1 MIFYFSATGNSKYV
15 ANQLAE
21 DGEQIIFIPDVVD
34 HGIYTFKIESDE
46 KVGIISPTYSWTL
59 PSIVEDFLKKLKLQ
73 YTNRPYLYYVGT
85 FGTTTGAAAAKVNY
99 IMKAKGLKF
108 DAMFDVKM
116 PDTWTPFFDLSNK
129 QRIEEINM
137 HAEIQ
142 VNRVKNDIRRKVKG
156 KHMHVTTPYFTGV
169 IGKSIYDHQ
178 MRRTDH
184 FTVEDGCI
192 GCGLCARKCPV
203 HAIEIVNKRPVWI
216 KGKCTMCLGCLYRCP
231 KFAIQYGK
239 NTKKH
244 GQYTNPHVK
253 V

>member
-34 HGIYTFKIESDE
+34 HGIYTFMIESDE

-85 FGTTTGAAAAKVNY
+85 FGTTTGAAAAKANY

-137 HAEIQ
+137 QAEIQ
-142 VNRVKNDIRRKVKG
+142 INRVKNDIRRKVKG

-192 GCGLCARKCPV
+192 GCGLCAKKCPEGAIKVENFLAFIDDEKCVNCGVCKGSCPRKC
-203 HAIEIVNKRPVWI
+203 II
-216 KGKCTMCLGCLYRCP
+216 
-231 KFAIQYGK
+231 
-239 NTKKH
+239 
-244 GQYTNPHVK
+244 
-253 V
+253 